1 VGVRRMVAEAKEY
14 ESANYARE
22 LVQLMK
28 EHELIFPE
36 EEEQIMAYL
45 FVT

>member
-1 VGVRRMVAEAKEY
+1 MVSEAKEH

-22 LVQLMK
+22 LVQLMR

-36 EEEQIMAYL
+36 EEEQIMSYL
-45 FVT
+45 WNTQ